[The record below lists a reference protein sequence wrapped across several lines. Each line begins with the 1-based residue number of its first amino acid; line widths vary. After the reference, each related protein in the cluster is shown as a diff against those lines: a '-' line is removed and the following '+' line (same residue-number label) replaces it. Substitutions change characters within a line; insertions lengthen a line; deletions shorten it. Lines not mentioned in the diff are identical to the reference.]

1 MIERRIRAVVN
12 LPRQP
17 RAEGFNVAFLHPEAV
32 GGGFDP
38 FLQID
43 AFALAAP
50 VFKPHPHAGFSAVT
64 YILPESPIGFINR
77 DSLGA
82 RQRIG
87 PGALHWTA
95 AGSGVLHEEVPEQL
109 GIAALG
115 LQMFID
121 LPMSQKEAPPACLHL
136 DEDEIPQVQINGAEI
151 RAVVGDSNGAVSPLR
166 SPTPGVRLIDVTLS
180 PGGCFTQAL
189 EGAESANIYILDG
202 DAKVGPNQTRLIA
215 FDLAATDPEGTTLTI
230 HPGPKGARLI
240 LFGGLPLGQPI
251 VAQGP
256 FVMAT
261 QEQMRRAVSN
271 YTTGRM
277 GSLVPNHYAA
287 DGVPVL

>member
-1 MIERRIRAVVN
+1 MLERSIRAAVH
-12 LPRQP
+12 LPRQQ
-17 RAEGFNVAFLHPEAV
+17 RAPGFEVALLHPESV

-64 YILPESPIGFINR
+64 YILPDSPIGFINR
-77 DSLGA
+77 DSLGG

-95 AGSGVLHEEVPEQL
+95 AGRGLLHEEVPEQL
-109 GIAALG
+109 GVAALG

-121 LPMSQKEAPPACLHL
+121 LPLSHKEAEPFWLHL
-136 DEDEIPQVQINGAEI
+136 KADEIPRVQIDGADI
-151 RAVVGDSNGAVSPLR
+151 RAVVGASNGAASPLQ
-166 SPTPGVRLIDVTLS
+166 SPTPGVRLIDVDVA
-180 PGGCFTQAL
+180 PGGRFAQTLEADESASL
-189 EGAESANIYILDG
+189 YILSGSATAGPEGAEL
-202 DAKVGPNQTRLIA
+202 RA
-215 FDLAATDPEGTTLTI
+215 FDLAATQENGDALVLRAGDR
-230 HPGPKGARLI
+230 GVRFV
-240 LFGGLPLGQPI
+240 LFGGAPLRQPI
-251 VAQGP
+251 VSQGP

-261 QEQMRRAVSN
+261 HEQMRRAVES

-277 GSLVPNHYAA
+277 GRLDANRYAA
-287 DGVPVL
+287 DGRPVL